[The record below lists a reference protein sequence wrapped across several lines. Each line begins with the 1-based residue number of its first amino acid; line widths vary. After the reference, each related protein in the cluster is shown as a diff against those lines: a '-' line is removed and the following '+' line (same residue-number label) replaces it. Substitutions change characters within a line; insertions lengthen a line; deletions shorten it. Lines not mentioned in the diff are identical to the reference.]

1 MTESREPADDI
12 PFPADDS
19 PEVEGREP
27 GSDDDT
33 PIAEGGA
40 PPHVSFYQMP
50 FADEE
55 EPPLPEESHRA
66 EPEMEVEDNRP
77 ISQRATARQPRA
89 ADPNADYL
97 KGLNAEQREAVLS
110 TEGPLLVLAGAGTG
124 KTRVL
129 TTRVAHIL
137 AQRKAWPSQML
148 VVTFTNK
155 AAREMRE
162 RTLALI
168 GPEGEG
174 LRWFGTF
181 HSVSAQ
187 ILRRHAELVK
197 LKSGFTVLDTDDQ
210 LRLIRQILE
219 AENIDQKRW
228 TPRYL
233 ASLIDGWK
241 NRAIWPEKLPQ
252 DESRQFAEG
261 KGKKLY
267 EIYQARLATLN
278 AVDFGDLLLHT
289 IRIFTEH
296 RQVLADYHAK
306 FKYLLVDEYQDT
318 NVAQYLWLRLLA
330 QGNGNI
336 CCVGDDDQSIYGW
349 RGAEVD
355 NILRFEKDFPGAK
368 VIRLEQNY
376 RSTAHILAAASQVI
390 AQNTSRLGKTLR
402 TDAGEGDLVKVRGVW
417 DGEQEARLISDDIT
431 SWRQSGRRYDNCAVL
446 VRASWQMR
454 AFEERFIVTGT
465 PYRVIGGPRFFERAE
480 IRDAMAY
487 LRLIRSEADD
497 LAFERV
503 VNQPKRGVGD
513 TTIQKMHVAAR
524 GLNTYLTR
532 AADMMIRGEE
542 IRGPAK
548 TGVRRFILDM
558 ERWRAMYAIKDGQHV
573 TEHPRLLEIIL
584 EESGYTDMLQADKSP
599 QSQTRLDNLKE
610 LVRAM
615 GAFDTL
621 NAFLEHVELVMDN
634 AEGAGADDQVQILT
648 LHSAKGLEWPM
659 VFLPGWEEEV
669 FPSRRSL
676 DESGAKG
683 LEEERRLAY
692 VGITRARE
700 RAYISFAANRQIYGR
715 WTSVLPS
722 RFIDELPPAHVD
734 AVSETGYVAPSGGFY
749 GSETNTFTSR
759 WDSPGASPG
768 PSPLKGGTTGGSS
781 NTGTREGGLR
791 GGYDTPGW
799 KRAQAA
805 TASRAAARPPDIE
818 GRAFR
823 PDDSDGRPLARGR
836 TPGDMLASSDPAAAG
851 GLTLGD
857 RIFHDKFGYGRVR
870 EIDGAKLTV
879 EFEKA
884 GVKKVVESFVKRV

>member
-1 MTESREPADDI
+1 MTGRDDDI
-12 PFPADDS
+12 PFPDDEPVS
-19 PEVEGREP
+19 REP
-27 GSDDDT
+27 GSDDDE

-40 PPHVSFYQMP
+40 PPLEFYQLP
-50 FADEE
+50 NDNDGE
-55 EPPLPEESHRA
+55 EPPLPEESHRG
-66 EPEMEVEDNRP
+66 EPEMEIEDARP
-77 ISQRATARQPRA
+77 ISQRAAARQPRA

-97 KGLNAEQREAVLS
+97 KGLNAEQREAVIT

-137 AQRKAWPSQML
+137 ATRKAWPSQML

-162 RTLALI
+162 RTLALV

-210 LRLIRQILE
+210 LRLIKQILE

-241 NRAIWPEKLPQ
+241 NRAIWPEKLPP

-267 EIYQARLATLN
+267 EIYQSRLATLN

-296 RQVLADYHAK
+296 PEVLADYHAK
-306 FKYLLVDEYQDT
+306 FKYILVDEYQDT

-330 QGNGNI
+330 QGNNNI

-376 RSTAHILAAASQVI
+376 RSTAHILAAASAII
-390 AQNTSRLGKTLR
+390 ANNASRLGKTLR

-431 SWRQSGRRYDNCAVL
+431 SWKQSGRRYDNCAVL

-513 TTIQKMHVAAR
+513 TTIQKLYVAAR
-524 GLNTYLTR
+524 QLNTYLTR
-532 AADMMIRGEE
+532 AADMEMRGDK
-542 IRGPAK
+542 IKGPAK
-548 TGVRRFILDM
+548 TGLRRFLLDM
-558 ERWRAMYAIKDGQHV
+558 ERWRSLYAIKDGEHV

-634 AEGAGADDQVQILT
+634 AEGSGSEDQVQILT

-692 VGITRARE
+692 VGVTRARE

-722 RFIDELPPAHVD
+722 RFVDELPPKHVD
-734 AVSETGYVAPSGGFY
+734 AVSETGYVSPGGQFY
-749 GSETNTFTSR
+749 GSEVKSQ
-759 WDSPGASPG
+759 WDQPRSVVMP
-768 PSPLKGGTTGGSS
+768 TGS
-781 NTGTREGGLR
+781 NLDEGGLR

-805 TASRAAARPPDIE
+805 SARGNVRPPDIE

-823 PDDSDGRPLARGR
+823 AEDSD
-836 TPGDMLASSDPAAAG
+836 
-851 GLTLGD
+851 
-857 RIFHDKFGYGRVR
+857 
-870 EIDGAKLTV
+870 
-879 EFEKA
+879 
-884 GVKKVVESFVKRV
+884 

>member
-1 MTESREPADDI
+1 MTDSRDPPDLSGDI
-12 PFPADDS
+12 PFPDDDLPAS
-19 PEVEGREP
+19 QPEREP

-33 PIAEGGA
+33 PMSDEA
-40 PPHVSFYQMP
+40 VSFFRLP
-50 FADEE
+50 PGDEE
-55 EPPLPEESHRA
+55 EPPLPEERN
-66 EPEMEVEDNRP
+66 EMAPPYADEDTRP
-77 ISQRATARQPRA
+77 ISQRAAAPRPPRGA
-89 ADPNADYL
+89 VNTSYL
-97 KGLNAEQREAVLS
+97 DGLNPEQREAVLS

-137 AQRKAWPSQML
+137 AERRAWPSQML

-162 RTLALI
+162 RTLNLI
-168 GPEGEG
+168 GPDGEG

-187 ILRRHAELVK
+187 ILRRHAELAK

-210 LRLIRQILE
+210 LRLIKQILE
-219 AENIDQKRW
+219 VEGIDQKRW

-241 NRAIWPEKLPQ
+241 NRAIWPEKLPP
-252 DESRQFAEG
+252 DEARQFAEG

-267 EIYQARLATLN
+267 EMYQQRLATLN

-296 RQVLADYHAK
+296 PAVLADYHNK
-306 FKYLLVDEYQDT
+306 FKYILVDEYQDT

-330 QGNGNI
+330 QGTGNI

-368 VIRLEQNY
+368 VIRLETNY
-376 RSTAHILAAASQVI
+376 RSTAHILAAASTVI
-390 AQNTSRLGKTLR
+390 AQNASRLGKTLR
-402 TDAGEGDLVKVRGVW
+402 TEAGAGDLVKVRGVW
-417 DGEQEARLISDDIT
+417 DGEQEARLICDDIS
-431 SWRQSGRRYDNCAVL
+431 SWKQSNRRYAECAVL

-480 IRDAMAY
+480 IRDALAY

-513 TTIQKMHVAAR
+513 TTIQKAYVAAR

-532 AADMMIRGEE
+532 AADMMIRGDE

-548 TGVRRFILDM
+548 TGLRRFLLDM
-558 ERWRAMYAIKDGQHV
+558 ERWRAQAPD

-599 QSQTRLDNLKE
+599 QAQSRLDNLKE

-615 GAFDTL
+615 GQFGSL
-621 NAFLEHVELVMDN
+621 NDFLEHVELVMDN
-634 AEGAGADDQVQILT
+634 AEGSNSHDQVQILT

-676 DESGAKG
+676 DEQGAKG

-700 RAYISFAANRQIYGR
+700 RCYISFAANRQIYGR

-722 RFIDELPPAHVD
+722 RFVDELPPAHVD
-734 AVSETGYVAPSGGFY
+734 AISETGYVSPGGQFY
-749 GSETNTFTSR
+749 GSEVKSQWDQPRTGAYPTRGSNLDDSAGSAVFDNTS
-759 WDSPGASPG
+759 A
-768 PSPLKGGTTGGSS
+768 GGM
-781 NTGTREGGLR
+781 R
-791 GGYDTPGW
+791 GGYDSPGW
-799 KRAQAA
+799 RRAQAA
-805 TASRAAARPPDIE
+805 AASRGATRPPDIE

-823 PDDSDGRPLARGR
+823 SADADGRPLQRGK
-836 TPGDMLASSDPAAAG
+836 TPGDMMASSDPAAAS
-851 GLTLGD
+851 GLKLGQ
-857 RIFHDKFGYGRVR
+857 RIFHEKFGYGRITDI
-870 EIDGAKLTV
+870 EGAKLTV
-879 EFEKA
+879 NFEKA